1 MRPDPGPAPE
11 LGRERRAADRLSVFR
26 WAILGVWATLLIV
39 RVGLASWDPDANLS
53 VLGSVQIASIV
64 VGVVVV
70 VSGLLHSW
78 VLRRRR
84 VDDAL
89 GAAVRRFDPTVRL
102 VPAKPTPELRDAVTA
117 EHPEIALADELLW
130 GFGATEASL
139 WQLDGL
145 RAVRVLVIGWDR
157 IVHVALE
164 DGPTPDAAV
173 VALHYIRPDDDGAVA
188 SFLVRRALGASRTL
202 GHGQRIEQLVHDLAA
217 ERITH

>member
-1 MRPDPGPAPE
+1 
-11 LGRERRAADRLSVFR
+11 VV
-26 WAILGVWATLLIV
+26 LGVWAVLLVV
-39 RVGLASWDPDANLS
+39 RVGLVSWDPDVNLT

-70 VSGLLHSW
+70 LAGLLQSW
-78 VLRRRR
+78 AMRRRR
-84 VDDAL
+84 ADEAL

-102 VPAKPTPELRDAVTA
+102 VPAKPTQELRDSVAA
-117 EHPEIALADELLW
+117 EHPEIQLADEVLW

-139 WQLDGL
+139 WQLDGQ

-164 DGPTPDAAV
+164 DGPERDAAV

-188 SFLVRRALGASRTL
+188 SFLVRRALGAGRTL
-202 GHGQRIEQLVHDLAA
+202 GRGQRTEQLVHDLAA
-217 ERITH
+217 ERITS